1 MRAAHGLEIATGLES
16 LVAELHA
23 MQTCELE
30 VLPAVLRTP
39 LGEALHLKRFEQ
51 LGPIRLSEN
60 RMGLNHAGA
69 AERIHDTKY
78 ASFFQCLQND
88 GSRHSILDWGAAI
101 RNLSLRSSATA
112 TREVSF
118 VARADYLSA
127 MRTPSSLASIAV
139 FALLLVAHDVTAQ
152 AVSAD
157 STVPK
162 AAPVP
167 QRHYKLRF
175 ALGFVSSIL
184 AHESGHIIASYAVGG
199 HPSFG
204 FNKWR
209 PTIYSGIDASIDPHK
224 QFIFS
229 SAGLTVQ
236 TLLDETLL
244 DVPHAKGSIAGPF
257 ERGLLAGGL
266 GTVLFY
272 ITLGRNGSVSD
283 VSFMSR
289 TSSLSK
295 NQISLIFG
303 GIGLLQAVR
312 IHFKDRYAHFF
323 SVPDDTG
330 RFRIGMSIAPN

>member
-1 MRAAHGLEIATGLES
+1 MRIHRSLIVTVVLS
-16 LVAELHA
+16 LVL
-23 MQTCELE
+23 
-30 VLPAVLRTP
+30 V
-39 LGEALHLKRFEQ
+39 
-51 LGPIRLSEN
+51 
-60 RMGLNHAGA
+60 
-69 AERIHDTKY
+69 ER
-78 ASFFQCLQND
+78 
-88 GSRHSILDWGAAI
+88 
-101 RNLSLRSSATA
+101 
-112 TREVSF
+112 
-118 VARADYLSA
+118 
-127 MRTPSSLASIAV
+127 
-139 FALLLVAHDVTAQ
+139 DVPAQ

-157 STVPK
+157 TTARKAVPT
-162 AAPVP
+162 P
-167 QRHYKLRF
+167 QHHYKLRF

-204 FNKWR
+204 FDRGR

-312 IHFKDRYAHFF
+312 IHLKDRYAHFF

-330 RFRIGMSIAPN
+330 RFRIGVSLAPN

>member
-1 MRAAHGLEIATGLES
+1 MHLRFSFAPAAL
-16 LVAELHA
+16 
-23 MQTCELE
+23 
-30 VLPAVLRTP
+30 
-39 LGEALHLKRFEQ
+39 
-51 LGPIRLSEN
+51 
-60 RMGLNHAGA
+60 
-69 AERIHDTKY
+69 
-78 ASFFQCLQND
+78 
-88 GSRHSILDWGAAI
+88 
-101 RNLSLRSSATA
+101 
-112 TREVSF
+112 
-118 VARADYLSA
+118 
-127 MRTPSSLASIAV
+127 LA
-139 FALLLVAHDVTAQ
+139 FALGASTASAQ

-157 STVPK
+157 SAPK
-162 AAPVP
+162 PARHTP

-184 AHESGHIIASYAVGG
+184 AHESGHIVASYAVGG

-204 FNKWR
+204 FNRWR
-209 PTIYSGIDASIDPHK
+209 PTIYSGIDSQLEPHK

-244 DVPHAKGSIAGPF
+244 DVPHDKGGIAGPF

-272 ITLGRNGSVSD
+272 ITLGRNGTVSD

-323 SVPDDTG
+323 GVPDDTG

>member
-1 MRAAHGLEIATGLES
+1 MRSRSIVATAA
-16 LVAELHA
+16 LVLAAAFAAPPLHA
-23 MQTCELE
+23 QFAPPDTLSHA
-30 VLPAVLRTP
+30 PAPTP
-39 LGEALHLKRFEQ
+39 Q
-51 LGPIRLSEN
+51 P
-60 RMGLNHAGA
+60 
-69 AERIHDTKY
+69 
-78 ASFFQCLQND
+78 
-88 GSRHSILDWGAAI
+88 
-101 RNLSLRSSATA
+101 
-112 TREVSF
+112 
-118 VARADYLSA
+118 
-127 MRTPSSLASIAV
+127 
-139 FALLLVAHDVTAQ
+139 
-152 AVSAD
+152 
-157 STVPK
+157 
-162 AAPVP
+162 
-167 QRHYKLRF
+167 HYRLRF

-204 FNKWR
+204 FDHGR
-209 PTIYSGIDASIDPHK
+209 PTVYSGIDSRLNPHK

-295 NQISLIFG
+295 AQISLIYG
-303 GIGLLQAVR
+303 SIAAMHAVR

-330 RFRIGMSIAPN
+330 HLRIGMAITPE

>member
-1 MRAAHGLEIATGLES
+1 MHLRLSFAP
-16 LVAELHA
+16 
-23 MQTCELE
+23 
-30 VLPAVLRTP
+30 VLMLAF
-39 LGEALHLKRFEQ
+39 A
-51 LGPIRLSEN
+51 LGPGTMS
-60 RMGLNHAGA
+60 
-69 AERIHDTKY
+69 
-78 ASFFQCLQND
+78 
-88 GSRHSILDWGAAI
+88 
-101 RNLSLRSSATA
+101 
-112 TREVSF
+112 
-118 VARADYLSA
+118 
-127 MRTPSSLASIAV
+127 
-139 FALLLVAHDVTAQ
+139 AQ

-157 STVPK
+157 SVPHS
-162 AAPVP
+162 ARHTT

-184 AHESGHIIASYAVGG
+184 AHESGHIVASYAVGG

-204 FNKWR
+204 FNRWR
-209 PTIYSGIDASIDPHK
+209 PTIYSGINSQLEPHK

-244 DVPHAKGSIAGPF
+244 DVPHEKGGIAGPF

-272 ITLGRNGSVSD
+272 ITLGRNGAVSD

-303 GIGLLQAVR
+303 GIGLLHAIR
-312 IHFKDRYAHFF
+312 IHYKDRYANFF
-323 SVPDDTG
+323 GVPDDTG

>member
-1 MRAAHGLEIATGLES
+1 MRIHRSLIVTVVLS
-16 LVAELHA
+16 LVL
-23 MQTCELE
+23 
-30 VLPAVLRTP
+30 V
-39 LGEALHLKRFEQ
+39 
-51 LGPIRLSEN
+51 
-60 RMGLNHAGA
+60 
-69 AERIHDTKY
+69 ER
-78 ASFFQCLQND
+78 
-88 GSRHSILDWGAAI
+88 
-101 RNLSLRSSATA
+101 
-112 TREVSF
+112 
-118 VARADYLSA
+118 
-127 MRTPSSLASIAV
+127 
-139 FALLLVAHDVTAQ
+139 DVPAQ

-157 STVPK
+157 TTARK
-162 AAPVP
+162 AAPTP
-167 QRHYKLRF
+167 QHHYKLRF

-204 FNKWR
+204 FDRGR

-312 IHFKDRYAHFF
+312 IHLKDRYAHFF
-323 SVPDDTG
+323 SVPDATG
-330 RFRIGMSIAPN
+330 RFRIGVSLAPN

>member
-1 MRAAHGLEIATGLES
+1 MRI
-16 LVAELHA
+16 
-23 MQTCELE
+23 
-30 VLPAVLRTP
+30 
-39 LGEALHLKRFEQ
+39 RF
-51 LGPIRLSEN
+51 
-60 RMGLNHAGA
+60 
-69 AERIHDTKY
+69 
-78 ASFFQCLQND
+78 
-88 GSRHSILDWGAAI
+88 
-101 RNLSLRSSATA
+101 
-112 TREVSF
+112 
-118 VARADYLSA
+118 
-127 MRTPSSLASIAV
+127 SLALAV
-139 FALLLVAHDVTAQ
+139 MLALALSTHTVCAQ

-157 STVPK
+157 SASK
-162 AAPVP
+162 AEPRAP

-204 FNKWR
+204 FNRWR
-209 PTIYSGIDASIDPHK
+209 PTIYSGIDSQLEPHK

-244 DVPHAKGSIAGPF
+244 DVPHEKGGIAGPF

-272 ITLGRNGSVSD
+272 ITLGRNGTVSD

-312 IHFKDRYAHFF
+312 IHFRDRYAHFF
-323 SVPDDTG
+323 AVPDDTR

>member
-1 MRAAHGLEIATGLES
+1 MRIHRSLIVAVVLS
-16 LVAELHA
+16 LVL
-23 MQTCELE
+23 
-30 VLPAVLRTP
+30 V
-39 LGEALHLKRFEQ
+39 
-51 LGPIRLSEN
+51 
-60 RMGLNHAGA
+60 
-69 AERIHDTKY
+69 ER
-78 ASFFQCLQND
+78 
-88 GSRHSILDWGAAI
+88 
-101 RNLSLRSSATA
+101 
-112 TREVSF
+112 
-118 VARADYLSA
+118 
-127 MRTPSSLASIAV
+127 
-139 FALLLVAHDVTAQ
+139 DVPAQ

-157 STVPK
+157 TTARK
-162 AAPVP
+162 AAPTP
-167 QRHYKLRF
+167 QHHYKLRF

-204 FNKWR
+204 FDRGR

-312 IHFKDRYAHFF
+312 IHLKDRYAHFF

-330 RFRIGMSIAPN
+330 RFRIGVSLAPN